1 MYALILTMVAMQG
14 NVSNMGHM
22 AVTYDAS
29 VHILMTSSLIFQEL
43 RGWGQL

>member
-14 NVSNMGHM
+14 NVSNMGPM

-29 VHILMTSSLIFQEL
+29 AHI
-43 RGWGQL
+43 